1 MLVKNWMKKDVPFV
15 KIGTNVKKAFE
26 MTDPLLPVAILIDE
40 DENFLGI
47 IDFNKVSHKFS
58 KEDVSKYAICTDY
71 YVYLDD
77 HIEHAAILLEESKE
91 SFLPVFDEK
100 TNKPVGIISVYDMLD
115 ALVHLTA
122 FEEKGIELIFSLK
135 DIPGQLKRIVDLM
148 YENDINILSVL
159 TYRKANEDQRK
170 LFIKVN
176 AIDLKKVKKIFENSE
191 LSLESI
197 SFEEGLWG

>member
-1 MLVKNWMKKDVPFV
+1 MKKDVPFV
-15 KIGTNVKKAFE
+15 RVGTNVKKAFE
-26 MTDPLLPVAILIDE
+26 MTDPLFPVAILIDE

-47 IDFNKVSHKFS
+47 IDFNKISRKSS

-77 HIEHAAILLEESKE
+77 HIEHAAILLEESRE

-100 TNKPVGIISVYDMLD
+100 TNKVVGIISVFDMLD

-122 FEEKGIELIFSLK
+122 FEEKGVELIFSLK
-135 DIPGQLKRIVDLM
+135 DVPGQLKRIVDLM

-159 TYRKANEDQRK
+159 TYRKAGEDQRK

-176 AIDLKKVKKIFENSE
+176 AIDVKRIKKVFENSN
-191 LSLESI
+191 LSLESV